1 VSAHR
6 RPQGAASSAAP
17 QPRRDDNPGGGGW
30 REIVDYARDL
40 GRPVPGGQTRRED
53 ARSLGPLALAP
64 LAASADSV
72 VFGPANRAGGS
83 AWYWS
88 EVERTRREINQGL
101 NRWQR
106 LRAAVSLRS
115 FRPPRR
121 PFRVSNPTRSSP
133 PERPD

>member
-1 VSAHR
+1 
-6 RPQGAASSAAP
+6 
-17 QPRRDDNPGGGGW
+17 
-30 REIVDYARDL
+30 
-40 GRPVPGGQTRRED
+40 
-53 ARSLGPLALAP
+53 
-64 LAASADSV
+64 V
-72 VFGPANRAGGS
+72 VFGPGQPTPEAS

-121 PFRVSNPTRSSP
+121 PIRVSNPTRSSTA
-133 PERPD
+133 